1 MTGCREREWY
11 AAKLLMEC
19 RVQDGQAEP
28 DKRMYEESVVMFRAQ
43 SFAQAWQGAEE
54 MGLRKQIT
62 GRNAYG
68 QTIRWR
74 LVKVLDVCPCL
85 ERGSECAEVYCRMM
99 ETPGDWDVSRVLER
113 YYPEAAGARAEG
125 RPPAGQESAPQEE

>member
-1 MTGCREREWY
+1 MTAGQERDWY

-19 RVQDGQAEP
+19 QVEDDQAAP

-43 SFAQAWQGAEE
+43 SFARAWQGAEE

-68 QTIRWR
+68 QIIRWR

-99 ETPGDWDVSRVLER
+99 ETPGDWDVARVLER
-113 YYPEAAGARAEG
+113 YYPEAAGSQADGKRD
-125 RPPAGQESAPQEE
+125 QNPQRG